1 MPTKKKPTLSRA
13 KVYADIT
20 THLNRVSKIVARNE
34 YLASPPLEIT
44 AGGHENGSNS
54 ALEEHKWYYRHLS
67 LQHLLHRLQMVFH
80 ADSLEMRPGA
90 EWVLSHY
97 PADPKSFA
105 SWERLRRD
113 DERRVSWV
121 IRD

>member
-1 MPTKKKPTLSRA
+1 
-13 KVYADIT
+13 
-20 THLNRVSKIVARNE
+20 E

-44 AGGHENGSNS
+44 AGGHENCSNS

-121 IRD
+121 IRDNNAEIRRICRWLSDGMKLARGDLDDAVR